1 MMQDNSTATKTAK
14 QFTLAEANAM
24 LPLVRSIATDIRE
37 VFRSVIGRRTDLHRM
52 LRKGS
57 LSSGPLYDDEIA
69 ESRADLQEEYDQI
82 WKYREE
88 LESLGVILRRPE
100 TGHIEFPTQM
110 AGCEAFFSWYVDDA
124 SIRFWRAADS
134 PSSTRKPLP
143 EVEHHN

>member
-24 LPLVRSIATDIRE
+24 LPLVRSIASDIRE
-37 VFRSVIGRRTDLHRM
+37 VFRNVIGRRTDLHRM

-57 LSSGPLYDDEIA
+57 LSSGPLYDDEVA
-69 ESRADLQEEYDQI
+69 ESRADLQQEYDQI

-100 TGHIEFPTQM
+100 TGHIEFPTVLC
-110 AGCEAFFSWYVDDA
+110 GHEAFFSWHVDDS
-124 SIRFWRAADS
+124 SICFWRAADS
-134 PSSTRKPLP
+134 PYSTRKPLP
-143 EVEHHN
+143 DVEHHN

>member
-24 LPLVRSIATDIRE
+24 LPLVRSIAADIRE
-37 VFRSVIGRRTDLHRM
+37 VFCSVIGRRTDLHRM

-57 LSSGPLYDDEIA
+57 LSSGRLYDDEIA
-69 ESRADLQEEYDQI
+69 ESRADLQQEYDQI

-100 TGHIEFPTQM
+100 TGHIEFPTM
-110 AGCEAFFSWYVDDA
+110 LYGHEAFFSWHVDDI

-134 PSSTRKPLP
+134 PYSTRKPLLD
-143 EVEHHN
+143 VEHHN

>member
-1 MMQDNSTATKTAK
+1 MIQENSTATKTAK
-14 QFTLAEANAM
+14 KFTLAEANAM

-37 VFRSVIGRRTDLHRM
+37 VFCNVIGRRADLHRM

-69 ESRADLQEEYDQI
+69 ESRADLQAEYDQI

-88 LESLGVILRRPE
+88 LESLGVILRQPE
-100 TGHIEFPTQM
+100 TGHIEFPTM
-110 AGCEAFFSWYVDDA
+110 WLGHEAFFTWYVEDS

-134 PSSTRKPLP
+134 PNSTRKPLP